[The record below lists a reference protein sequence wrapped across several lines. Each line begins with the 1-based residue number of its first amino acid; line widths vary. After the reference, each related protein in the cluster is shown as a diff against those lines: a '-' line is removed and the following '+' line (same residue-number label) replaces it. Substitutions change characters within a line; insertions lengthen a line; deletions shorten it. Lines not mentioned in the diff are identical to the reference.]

1 MKSKERK
8 SNSEPSADS
17 GLDLETKFFLG
28 HAQRRSFSVDIPS
41 YRTTYL
47 TVRRIERI
55 AGVHPFESQR
65 NLIGTVVSRLQL
77 CLAPRMSGVKRCG
90 DGQNR
95 KRDSTFYSAKQS
107 AQFGF

>member
-47 TVRRIERI
+47 RTRHFLANKLTAVLESCDFGSVQPASWIHEESITYRNDAEGI
-55 AGVHPFESQR
+55 FESPDY
-65 NLIGTVVSRLQL
+65 L
-77 CLAPRMSGVKRCG
+77 
-90 DGQNR
+90 
-95 KRDSTFYSAKQS
+95 
-107 AQFGF
+107 

>member
-47 TVRRIERI
+47 KPEIASDKPRYQQLGFPAGFANAWLER
-55 AGVHPFESQR
+55 E
-65 NLIGTVVSRLQL
+65 
-77 CLAPRMSGVKRCG
+77 LALAAVTKTKDCWV
-90 DGQNR
+90 
-95 KRDSTFYSAKQS
+95 
-107 AQFGF
+107 